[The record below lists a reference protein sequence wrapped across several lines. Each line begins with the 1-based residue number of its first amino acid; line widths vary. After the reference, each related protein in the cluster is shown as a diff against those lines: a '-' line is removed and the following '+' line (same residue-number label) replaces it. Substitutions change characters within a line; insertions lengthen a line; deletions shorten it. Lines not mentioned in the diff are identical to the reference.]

1 MFSEHGGGD
10 RRLCLPFVRALF
22 PPLAARR
29 LRGHFRLEWGSWVVT
44 TPPSCPTAFNPQTE
58 QLKGFFK
65 INPNHKDPSKPR
77 PLSSSDLGSFN
88 SITPPPFT
96 FPSDIRQ
103 PEVDSAG
110 FPPGL
115 QTSEPQRRKAEGRPG
130 GWRRRVDASAV
141 QEGGGHQC
149 LSWVG

>member
-1 MFSEHGGGD
+1 MPSLRSRFVPSFSRPEAAG
-10 RRLCLPFVRALF
+10 ALQAGVGQ
-22 PPLAARR
+22 LGRDC
-29 LRGHFRLEWGSWVVT
+29 G

-115 QTSEPQRRKAEGRPG
+115 QTSEPQRRKAEGGGG
-130 GWRRRVDASAV
+130 GWTPAPSRRVEDTNA
-141 QEGGGHQC
+141 
-149 LSWVG
+149 